1 MAEMDGPNPAI
12 ERGVA
17 SVPSRIGFGPVQ
29 VSDGVHTV
37 GGGLRP
43 ATDSR
48 RWNGVC
54 EPGSVPPSRRRRAV
68 PVLVTGAPAAPS
80 SPQFQGARMATR
92 QTLPVLPLRGT
103 VIFPGITAPIAAGR
117 PATLRA
123 IEAALKGDR
132 LVFAVAQRDN
142 ADEPTPDILYSMGVV
157 ARIGQIQRGL
167 GGVQL
172 LLQGEARATALQFSE
187 NDGYF
192 SATILPSEE
201 MPPLDEN
208 DPVFEALHK
217 ETRERAAELG
227 ERRGLPE
234 EVVHQVLDN
243 VTEPGRFADLVAGY
257 IDLTVAEKQGLLET
271 LSVEERLRRVLV
283 LVQRQIGMLE
293 AQDEIKSAVQEELG
307 ERQREMYLR
316 EQLKAIQKELGDED
330 QSKEVEELREKL
342 GKLPLPKE
350 ARAEVEREL
359 GRLERAGRE
368 SMEAQV
374 IRTYLE
380 WIAELPWGER
390 SDDNLDLPHATEV
403 LDEDHYGLQDVKDR
417 VLEFLAVRQLRA
429 RQLAD
434 EMEKTGEVPAAR
446 LRVDSDDAN
455 PALGS
460 EDGDRQ
466 ITDTREAKARAMAR
480 GPILLFIGPPGVGKT
495 SIAKSI
501 ARALGREY
509 VRVALGGARDEADIR
524 GHRRTY
530 VGAMPGRI
538 IQGMKQAGTKNPVFL
553 LDEVDKLG
561 TSFQGDPASAL
572 LEVLDPAQND
582 SFTDHYLGIPFDLS
596 EVLFIAT
603 ANFIQNIPGPLL
615 DRMEVV
621 EFSGYTEREKAEIA
635 KKYLI
640 PRQLE
645 ESGLGNRGLTI
656 SDDAVMSVVSRY
668 TRESGVRQLER
679 QLGAVARK
687 IARRVASG
695 DSSILDDHVVD
706 VDEVR
711 DLLGRPRVHPER
723 AQEANEV
730 GMATGMYY
738 TPMGGDIM
746 FVEASVRRFYG
757 GQPAGE
763 APSGPGGPVSLILT
777 GQLGDVMKES
787 ARAAFTFATNN
798 ASRLGIPRDRLGAI
812 EAHIHVPAGAIPKDG
827 PSAGIAIATALVSE
841 MSDRPVRRDVAMTG
855 EITLRGRVL
864 PIGGV
869 KEKVLGAHRAGIK
882 DVIIPKAN
890 EADLED
896 VPEEVR
902 EQLTFHPV
910 ETLEEVLAIALL
922 PAEAAEPREEKLEAV
937 GA

>member
-1 MAEMDGPNPAI
+1 MGQ
-12 ERGVA
+12 R
-17 SVPSRIGFGPVQ
+17 
-29 VSDGVHTV
+29 
-37 GGGLRP
+37 L
-43 ATDSR
+43 
-48 RWNGVC
+48 
-54 EPGSVPPSRRRRAV
+54 
-68 PVLVTGAPAAPS
+68 
-80 SPQFQGARMATR
+80 
-92 QTLPVLPLRGT
+92 TLPVLPLRGT
-103 VIFPGITAPIAAGR
+103 VMFPGITAPIAAGR
-117 PATLRA
+117 PGTLRA
-123 IEAALKGDR
+123 IETALKGDR

-142 ADEPTPDILYSMGVV
+142 TEEPTADILFTTGVI

-172 LLQGEARATALQFSE
+172 LLQGEQRATALQYGE
-187 NDGYF
+187 TDGYLT
-192 SATILPSEE
+192 AVTVQAEE
-201 MPPLDEN
+201 MLPLN
-208 DPVFEALHK
+208 LKDPAFEALHK
-217 ETRERAAELG
+217 EARERAAELG
-227 ERRGLPE
+227 EKRGLPE
-234 EVVHQVLDN
+234 EVVHQVLDS
-243 VTEPGRFADLVAGY
+243 VEDAGRFSDLVAGY
-257 IDLTVAEKQGLLET
+257 IELTVPEKQGLLET

-283 LVQRQIGMLE
+283 HVQRQIGLLE
-293 AQDEIKSAVQEELG
+293 AQEDIKSQVQEELG
-307 ERQREMYLR
+307 ERQREMFLR
-316 EQLKAIQKELGDED
+316 EQLKAIQKELGDD
-330 QSKEVEELREKL
+330 DSSKEIAELREKL
-342 GKLPLPKE
+342 NKLVLSKE
-350 ARAEVEREL
+350 GRAEVEREL

-380 WIAELPWGER
+380 WIAELPWNTR
-390 SDDNLDLPHATEV
+390 SDDHLELARAGEI
-403 LDEDHYGLQDVKDR
+403 LDEDHYGLKDVKDR

-429 RQLAD
+429 QQVAA
-434 EMEKTGEVPAAR
+434 EVATTGEFPVSK
-446 LRVDSDDAN
+446 LKGDTTDAT
-455 PALGS
+455 PSLSAID
-460 EDGDRQ
+460 EDQ
-466 ITDTREAKARAMAR
+466 KITDTKEAKARAMAR
-480 GPILLFIGPPGVGKT
+480 GPILLFNGPPGVGKT

-561 TSFQGDPASAL
+561 QSYQGDPSSAL

-582 SFTDHYLGIPFDLS
+582 SFTDHYLGVPFDLS

-603 ANFIQNIPGPLL
+603 SNFIQNIPGPLL

-635 KKYLI
+635 KKYLV

-645 ESGLGNRGLTI
+645 ESGLAARELAFT
-656 SDDAVMSVVSRY
+656 DDAVAKVISEY

-687 IARRVASG
+687 VARRVAMG
-695 DSSILDDHVVD
+695 DTTAIDDKQID
-706 VDEVR
+706 ADEVR
-711 DLLGRPRVHPER
+711 ELLGRPKVHPER
-723 AQEANEV
+723 AAEHDEV
-730 GMATGMYY
+730 GISTGMYY

-746 FVEASVRRFYG
+746 FVEASIRRGATRTRKDEDEEVVRV
-757 GQPAGE
+757 
-763 APSGPGGPVSLILT
+763 GPISLILT

-787 ARAAFTFATNN
+787 ARAALTYATNN
-798 ASRLGIPRDRLGAI
+798 AEALGIPLDRVASAS

-841 MSDRPVRRDVAMTG
+841 MSNRKVRRDVSMTG

-896 VPEEVR
+896 VPAEVR
-902 EQLTFHPV
+902 EQLSFHPV
-910 ETLEEVLAIALL
+910 ETLRDVLKIALVD
-922 PAEAAEPREEKLEAV
+922 ASTEAAVEELV
-937 GA
+937 GV

>member
-1 MAEMDGPNPAI
+1 
-12 ERGVA
+12 
-17 SVPSRIGFGPVQ
+17 
-29 VSDGVHTV
+29 
-37 GGGLRP
+37 
-43 ATDSR
+43 
-48 RWNGVC
+48 
-54 EPGSVPPSRRRRAV
+54 
-68 PVLVTGAPAAPS
+68 
-80 SPQFQGARMATR
+80 
-92 QTLPVLPLRGT
+92 
-103 VIFPGITAPIAAGR
+103 VIFPGLTQPIAAGR
-117 PATLRA
+117 PSTLRA

-142 ADEPTPDILYSMGVV
+142 TEEPTADILYSMGVI

-172 LLQGEARATALQFSE
+172 LLQGEQRATALQYSTA
-187 NDGYF
+187 DGYL
-192 SATILPSEE
+192 SAVTVPAEE
-201 MPPLDEN
+201 MTPQLEN
-208 DPVFEALHK
+208 DPAFTALQK

-234 EVVHQVLDN
+234 EVVHQVLDS

-257 IDLTVAEKQGLLET
+257 IELPVPEKQGLLET
-271 LSVEERLRRVLV
+271 LSVEERLRRILV
-283 LVQRQIGMLE
+283 HVQRQVGLLE
-293 AQDEIKSAVQEELG
+293 AQEDIKSQVQEELG

-316 EQLKAIQKELGDED
+316 EQLKAIQKELGDD
-330 QSKEVEELREKL
+330 DSSKEITDLRDKL
-342 GKLPLPKE
+342 AKLELPKE

-380 WIAELPWGER
+380 WIAELPWNKR
-390 SDDNLDLPHATEV
+390 SDDQLDLKHAETV
-403 LDEDHYGLQDVKDR
+403 LEEDHYGLKDVKDR

-429 RQLAD
+429 SQLAD
-434 EMEKTGEVPAAR
+434 EVEKTGEVPAAR
-446 LRVDSDDAN
+446 LFPNKEDAT
-455 PALGS
+455 PSLAV
-460 EDGDRQ
+460 GDHADRP
-466 ITDTREAKARAMAR
+466 ITDKVEAKSRAMAK

-501 ARALGREY
+501 ARSLGREY

-538 IQGMKQAGTKNPVFL
+538 IQGIKQAGTKNPVFL

-561 TSFQGDPASAL
+561 TSYQGDPSSAL

-582 SFTDHYLGIPFDLS
+582 TFTDHYLGIPFDLS

-603 ANFIQNIPGPLL
+603 GNFVQNIPGPLL

-621 EFSGYTEREKAEIA
+621 DFAGYTEREKAEIA
-635 KKYLI
+635 KKYLL

-645 ESGLGNRGLTI
+645 ESGL
-656 SDDAVMSVVSRY
+656 SDKNIAFTEDAIMSVVSNY

-679 QLGAVARK
+679 QIGAVARK
-687 IARRVASG
+687 LARKIA
-695 DSSILDDHVVD
+695 SSEEVEHTVD
-706 VDEVR
+706 AETVR
-711 DLLGRPRVHPER
+711 ELLGRPRVHPEH
-723 AQEANEV
+723 ALPESEV
-730 GMATGMYY
+730 GIATGMYY

-746 FVEASVRRFYG
+746 FVEASIRRFYG
-757 GQPAGE
+757 SRDADSNGQVGP
-763 APSGPGGPVSLILT
+763 GPGGPVSLILT

-787 ARAAFTFATNN
+787 ARAAFTYATNN
-798 ASRLGIPRDRLGAI
+798 AASLGIPRDRLGAI

-841 MSDRPVRRDVAMTG
+841 MADRPVRQDVAMTG

-864 PIGGV
+864 PIGGL

-882 DVIIPKAN
+882 TIIIPKGN
-890 EADLED
+890 EADIED

-902 EQLTFHPV
+902 KTLEFHPV
-910 ETLEEVLAIALL
+910 ETLNEVLKIALVPVEPGVKAPPL
-922 PAEAAEPREEKLEAV
+922 EMAEVA
-937 GA
+937 

>member
-1 MAEMDGPNPAI
+1 MA
-12 ERGVA
+12 
-17 SVPSRIGFGPVQ
+17 Q
-29 VSDGVHTV
+29 
-37 GGGLRP
+37 
-43 ATDSR
+43 
-48 RWNGVC
+48 
-54 EPGSVPPSRRRRAV
+54 
-68 PVLVTGAPAAPS
+68 
-80 SPQFQGARMATR
+80 R

-103 VIFPGITAPIAAGR
+103 VIFPGLTAPIAAGR
-117 PATLRA
+117 PGTLRA
-123 IEAALKGDR
+123 IEAALKSDR

-142 ADEPTPDILYSMGVV
+142 TDEPTPDILYSMGVI

-172 LLQGEARATALQFSE
+172 LLQGEQRATALQYSTSE
-187 NDGYF
+187 GYLTAVVM
-192 SATILPSEE
+192 STEE
-201 MPPLDEN
+201 MTPLN
-208 DPVFEALHK
+208 DHDPAFEALHK
-217 ETRERAAELG
+217 EIRERAAELG

-234 EVVHQVLDN
+234 EVVHQVLDS

-257 IDLTVAEKQGLLET
+257 IELPVAEKQGLLET

-283 LVQRQIGMLE
+283 HVQRQIGLLE
-293 AQDEIKSAVQEELG
+293 AQEEIKSQVQEELG

-316 EQLKAIQKELGDED
+316 EQLKAIQKELGDDD
-330 QSKEVEELREKL
+330 QAKEVSELRDKL
-342 GKLPLPKE
+342 TKLNLPKE

-359 GRLERAGRE
+359 GRLERSGRE

-380 WIAELPWGER
+380 WIAELPWNTR
-390 SDDNLDLPHATEV
+390 SDDHLDLRRATDV

-429 RQLAD
+429 LQLA
-434 EMEKTGEVPAAR
+434 EEVEKTGELPASKIKAAKE
-446 LRVDSDDAN
+446 DAT
-455 PALGS
+455 PALNVV
-460 EDGDRQ
+460 DDDDRT
-466 ITDTREAKARAMAR
+466 ITDAKEAKARVMAK
-480 GPILLFIGPPGVGKT
+480 GPILLFVGPPGVGKT

-561 TSFQGDPASAL
+561 VSFQGDPSSAL

-582 SFTDHYLGIPFDLS
+582 SFTDHYLGVPFDLS

-615 DRMEVV
+615 DRMETVD
-621 EFSGYTEREKAEIA
+621 FAGYTEREKAEIA

-645 ESGLGNRGLTI
+645 DAGLADKKVSFT
-656 SDDAVMSVVSRY
+656 DDAVMSVVSNY

-679 QLGAVARK
+679 QIGAVARK
-687 IARRVASG
+687 VARRIAAG
-695 DSSILDDHVVD
+695 DSGVIDDGKID
-706 VDEVR
+706 ANEVR
-711 DLLGRPRVHPER
+711 ELLGRPKVHPER
-723 AQEANEV
+723 AAETNEV
-730 GMATGMYY
+730 GIATGMYY
-738 TPMGGDIM
+738 TPVGGDIM
-746 FVEASVRRFYG
+746 FVEASIRRYYG
-757 GQPAGE
+757 G
-763 APSGPGGPVSLILT
+763 APNVDQSMQVGPGGAVSLILT

-787 ARAAFTFATNN
+787 ARAAFTYATNN
-798 ASRLGIPRDRLGAI
+798 AAKLGIPKDRLGAI

-864 PIGGV
+864 PIGGL

-882 DVIIPKAN
+882 VIVLPKEN
-890 EADLED
+890 EADIED
-896 VPEEVR
+896 IPEEVR
-902 EQLTFHPV
+902 SQLSFHPV
-910 ETLEEVLAIALL
+910 ETLEEVLKIALV
-922 PAEAAEPREEKLEAV
+922 PEKDAEASEEKKEAMV
-937 GA
+937 AA

>member
-1 MAEMDGPNPAI
+1 MP
-12 ERGVA
+12 
-17 SVPSRIGFGPVQ
+17 
-29 VSDGVHTV
+29 
-37 GGGLRP
+37 
-43 ATDSR
+43 
-48 RWNGVC
+48 WNGVC
-54 EPGSVPPSRRRRAV
+54 AVTPGPPDAGRSSEQ
-68 PVLVTGAPAAPS
+68 VL
-80 SPQFQGARMATR
+80 RMAQR

-103 VIFPGITAPIAAGR
+103 VIFPGLTAPIAAGR
-117 PATLRA
+117 PGTLRA
-123 IEAALKGDR
+123 IEAALKSDR

-142 ADEPTPDILYSMGVV
+142 TDEPTPDILYSMGVI

-172 LLQGEARATALQFSE
+172 LLQGEQRATALQYSTSE
-187 NDGYF
+187 GYLTAVVM
-192 SATILPSEE
+192 STEE
-201 MPPLDEN
+201 MTPLN
-208 DPVFEALHK
+208 DHDPAFEALHK
-217 ETRERAAELG
+217 EIRERAAELG

-234 EVVHQVLDN
+234 EVVHQVLDS

-257 IDLTVAEKQGLLET
+257 IELPVAEKQGLLET

-283 LVQRQIGMLE
+283 HVQRQIGLLE
-293 AQDEIKSAVQEELG
+293 AQEEIKSQVQEELG

-316 EQLKAIQKELGDED
+316 EQLKAIQKELGDDD
-330 QSKEVEELREKL
+330 QAKEVSELRDKL
-342 GKLPLPKE
+342 TKLNLPKE

-359 GRLERAGRE
+359 GRLERSGRE

-380 WIAELPWGER
+380 WIAELPWNTR
-390 SDDNLDLPHATEV
+390 SDDHLDLRRATDV

-429 RQLAD
+429 LQLA
-434 EMEKTGEVPAAR
+434 EEVEKTGELPASKIKAAKE
-446 LRVDSDDAN
+446 DAT
-455 PALGS
+455 PALNVV
-460 EDGDRQ
+460 DDDDRT
-466 ITDTREAKARAMAR
+466 ITDAKEAKARAMAK
-480 GPILLFIGPPGVGKT
+480 GPILLFVGPPGVGKT

-561 TSFQGDPASAL
+561 VSFQGDPSSAL

-582 SFTDHYLGIPFDLS
+582 SFTDHYLGVPFDLS

-615 DRMEVV
+615 DRMETVD
-621 EFSGYTEREKAEIA
+621 FAGYTEREKAEIA

-645 ESGLGNRGLTI
+645 DAGLADKNVSFT
-656 SDDAVMSVVSRY
+656 DDAVMSVVSNY

-679 QLGAVARK
+679 QIGAVARK
-687 IARRVASG
+687 VARRIAAG
-695 DSSILDDHVVD
+695 DSGVIEDGKIDAN
-706 VDEVR
+706 EVR
-711 DLLGRPRVHPER
+711 ELLGRPKVHPER
-723 AQEANEV
+723 AAETNEV
-730 GMATGMYY
+730 GIATGMYY
-738 TPMGGDIM
+738 TPVGGDIM
-746 FVEASVRRFYG
+746 FVEASIRRYYG
-757 GQPAGE
+757 G
-763 APSGPGGPVSLILT
+763 APNVDQSMQVGPGGAVSLILT

-787 ARAAFTFATNN
+787 ARAAFTYATNN
-798 ASRLGIPRDRLGAI
+798 AAKLGIPKDRLGAI

-864 PIGGV
+864 PIGGL

-882 DVIIPKAN
+882 VIVLPKEN
-890 EADLED
+890 EADIED
-896 VPEEVR
+896 IPEEVR
-902 EQLTFHPV
+902 SQLSFHPV
-910 ETLEEVLAIALL
+910 ETLEEVLKIALV
-922 PAEAAEPREEKLEAV
+922 PEKDAEASEEKKEAMV
-937 GA
+937 AA